1 VPAST
6 SIHRD
11 ARGPSAIHEGFERIR
26 RAIGDDPALAIGSAK
41 ELIEST
47 ARVVLTERGQPF
59 DDQSDRPN

>member
-26 RAIGDDPALAIGSAK
+26 RAISDDPALAIGSAT

-47 ARVVLTERGQPF
+47 AKVVLTERG
-59 DDQSDRPN
+59 